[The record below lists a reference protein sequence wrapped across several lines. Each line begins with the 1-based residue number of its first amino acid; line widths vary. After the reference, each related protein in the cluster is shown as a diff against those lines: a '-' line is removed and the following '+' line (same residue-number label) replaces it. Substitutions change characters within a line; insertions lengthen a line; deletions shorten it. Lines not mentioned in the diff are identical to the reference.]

1 MPAAVRRTRA
11 GFGHSSLCNIP
22 LSSRC
27 ASGVWHFS
35 DIEFRKSFHAQV
47 AIQSTSSFAAFG
59 SAIAGG
65 LALPLLA
72 AAHGISDADRQHM
85 LDGAYLRYISL
96 GASHMLTGYDHLLF
110 LFGVVFFL
118 STFKDVA
125 KFVTVFTIGHC
136 ITLVFATYY
145 KITWNYYLVDAM
157 IALSVIYKGFD
168 NNGGFQKYFQ
178 MASPNLLAAVFGFG
192 LLHGF
197 GLSTRLQQLPLGDDS
212 TAMLLRILSFNV
224 GVEVG
229 QIAALTAMLAL
240 LAIWRKRPSF
250 ARFSF
255 AANLAI
261 VYAGVYLLFTQLH
274 GYQHDSHPD
283 SFRFPTE
290 EHRHVH
296 EDMDIG
302 NSTDDSRNSLK

>member
-1 MPAAVRRTRA
+1 M
-11 GFGHSSLCNIP
+11 
-22 LSSRC
+22 
-27 ASGVWHFS
+27 
-35 DIEFRKSFHAQV
+35 
-47 AIQSTSSFAAFG
+47 
-59 SAIAGG
+59 
-65 LALPLLA
+65 
-72 AAHGISDADRQHM
+72 
-85 LDGAYLRYISL
+85 
-96 GASHMLTGYDHLLF
+96 
-110 LFGVVFFL
+110 VFFL
-118 STFKDVA
+118 TTFKDVA

-240 LAIWRKRPSF
+240 LAMWRKRPSF

-283 SFRFPTE
+283 SFRFPAE

>member
-1 MPAAVRRTRA
+1 MHKLPFNR
-11 GFGHSSLCNIP
+11 LLP
-22 LSSRC
+22 WLL
-27 ASGVWHFS
+27 
-35 DIEFRKSFHAQV
+35 
-47 AIQSTSSFAAFG
+47 
-59 SAIAGG
+59 

-72 AAHGISDADRQHM
+72 VAHGISEADRQHM

-96 GASHMLTGYDHLLF
+96 GASHMLTGYDHLFF

-118 STFKDVA
+118 TTFKDVA
-125 KFVTVFTIGHC
+125 KLVTVFTIGHC